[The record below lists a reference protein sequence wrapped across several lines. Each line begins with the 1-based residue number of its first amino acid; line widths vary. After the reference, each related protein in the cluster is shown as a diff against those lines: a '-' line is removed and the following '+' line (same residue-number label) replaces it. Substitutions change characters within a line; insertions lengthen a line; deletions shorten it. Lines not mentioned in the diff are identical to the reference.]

1 MGPGDDD
8 GYTEGDAKTS
18 EWRTTP
24 LWGLGLA
31 PGVQGGSVYLMH
43 DGRAHSIQQAIQIHG
58 GEAAVS
64 SARFSKLTAQDQAAV
79 IKFLQSL

>member
-8 GYTEGDAKTS
+8 HYTEGDALTS

-31 PGVQGGSVYLMH
+31 PGVQGGDVYLMH
-43 DGRAHSIQQAIQIHG
+43 DGRAHSIQQAIQMHG
-58 GEAAVS
+58 GESAVS
-64 SARFSKLTAQDQAAV
+64 AANFSKLSSADQTAV